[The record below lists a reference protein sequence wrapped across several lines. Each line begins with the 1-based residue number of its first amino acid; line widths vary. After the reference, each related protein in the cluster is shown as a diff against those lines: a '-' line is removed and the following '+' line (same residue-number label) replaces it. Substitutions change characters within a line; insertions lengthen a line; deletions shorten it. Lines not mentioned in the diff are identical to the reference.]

1 MARCEVDYQIF
12 DVANLEFGR
21 WEKIANPFKNGNI
34 ICRRKSDIE
43 FFGLEF
49 TVQEWSDQKDVYIMD
64 LYDTSE
70 SGPGWTIKEK
80 REEFNRKVGE
90 MISEELIKL
99 IEWETIEC
107 SK

>member
-1 MARCEVDYQIF
+1 
-12 DVANLEFGR
+12 
-21 WEKIANPFKNGNI
+21 
-34 ICRRKSDIE
+34 
-43 FFGLEF
+43 
-49 TVQEWSDQKDVYIMD
+49 MD

-70 SGPGWTIKEK
+70 SGPGWTIKAE